1 MVAAATIVA
10 GAVQALPAGAATAAP
25 AGTRVTATPDGT
37 RVTVLDGTRVTAK
50 PDGTRVTVLDGTRVT
65 ATPDGTRVT
74 APMTI
79 TGFNAAVAKA
89 HGYSIRT
96 DAQGRQYSVKAGA
109 ADAVSPNNVIDGNC
123 GSSYIYEYAVG
134 NHAVDIQTGFNI
146 TTPAVAYW
154 WKYWMRDGGGTSSH
168 THGGGLALRTS
179 WSDDERWGALT
190 PGFATSWVD
199 TGSDAILDNGG
210 VCTSGGPSASTTIY

>member
-1 MVAAATIVA
+1 VAAAATIVA
-10 GAVQALPAGAATAAP
+10 GAVQALPAGASTAAP
-25 AGTRVTATPDGT
+25 NGTRVTA
-37 RVTVLDGTRVTAK
+37 VLDGTRVTAA
-50 PDGTRVTVLDGTRVT
+50 PDGTRVTAVLDGTRVT
-65 ATPDGTRVT
+65 ASPDGTRVT
-74 APMTI
+74 VPMTI
-79 TGFNAAVAKA
+79 AGFNAAVAKA
-89 HGYSIRT
+89 HGYVIRT
-96 DAQGRQYSVKAGA
+96 DAQGRQYSVRAGA
-109 ADAVSPNNVIDGNC
+109 SDAVSPDNVIDGNC

-154 WKYWMRDGGGTSSH
+154 WKYWMRDRGGTSSH

>member
-1 MVAAATIVA
+1 MRKPTKLAASAGVMVAAATIVA
-10 GAVQALPAGAATAAP
+10 GAVQALPAGVATAAP

-37 RVTVLDGTRVTAK
+37 RVTAVLDGTRVTAA
-50 PDGTRVTVLDGTRVT
+50 PDGTRVTV
-65 ATPDGTRVT
+65 
-74 APMTI
+74 PMTI

-89 HGYSIRT
+89 HGYTIRT
-96 DAQGRQYSVKAGA
+96 NAQGRQYSVKSGT
-109 ADAVSPNNVIDGNC
+109 ADAVGPNNVIDGNC

-134 NHAVDIQTGFNI
+134 NHAVDIQTGFNVN
-146 TTPAVAYW
+146 TPAVAYW

-168 THGGGLALRTS
+168 THGGGLALRPG